1 MENRRKRRTKADIE
15 NCIMEVATKI
25 IGEKGFAELKVT
37 EIARQAQI
45 EPIVF
50 YNRYADL
57 TEFVDEYVKK
67 YDYWFS
73 NIVSEY
79 KNTLD
84 KQEKHNKLLAS
95 LFESLLQNK
104 VMQQLLRW
112 ELATNNDTTKR
123 TARLREFHTMPLS
136 DEYSSLFSDSQID
149 IVAISALIVGGLYYL
164 ILHKDLA
171 PFSNIDINTPEGK
184 ARIEKATIYLSDLLF
199 TEKSKKNEIEIVAK
213 KMKHRGIDMEII
225 AECTGLSVSL
235 IERL

>member
-95 LFESLLQNK
+95 LFES
-104 VMQQLLRW
+104 
-112 ELATNNDTTKR
+112 
-123 TARLREFHTMPLS
+123 
-136 DEYSSLFSDSQID
+136 
-149 IVAISALIVGGLYYL
+149 
-164 ILHKDLA
+164 
-171 PFSNIDINTPEGK
+171 
-184 ARIEKATIYLSDLLF
+184 
-199 TEKSKKNEIEIVAK
+199 
-213 KMKHRGIDMEII
+213 
-225 AECTGLSVSL
+225 
-235 IERL
+235 